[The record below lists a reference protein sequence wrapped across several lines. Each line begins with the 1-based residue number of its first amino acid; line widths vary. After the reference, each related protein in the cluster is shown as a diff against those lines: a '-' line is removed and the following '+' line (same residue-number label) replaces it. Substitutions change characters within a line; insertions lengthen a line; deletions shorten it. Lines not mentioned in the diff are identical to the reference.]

1 MKEQTIEY
9 AEGTSAKVVTVRR
22 KRTIY
27 ERFVKRPLDIIC
39 ALLAIICFCLAL
51 CDCCDIGKIKL
62 GPLFY
67 SNR

>member
-27 ERFVKRPLDIIC
+27 AKTVVYNVEL
-39 ALLAIICFCLAL
+39 
-51 CDCCDIGKIKL
+51 
-62 GPLFY
+62 
-67 SNR
+67 